1 MISKL
6 MVDGLWFFEIDV
18 PIYAQDDRRHETM
31 IDRKSVKTDQATNG
45 GGCHA
50 RLQITAALFAL
61 ATIGARINSRHDFV
75 MLISVYSNF
84 CYYDDG

>member
-18 PIYAQDDRRHETM
+18 PFYAQDDRRHETM

-45 GGCHA
+45 VV
-50 RLQITAALFAL
+50 LLFKAERVSHCL
-61 ATIGARINSRHDFV
+61 
-75 MLISVYSNF
+75 SNMVE
-84 CYYDDG
+84 